1 MFPVGK
7 LKTCSKS
14 TRTHKE
20 LTATQ
25 TVPRF
30 RIRSF
35 ANPYGPALSL
45 PSGSTCLVSLRETTE
60 LLAEKPQVTN
70 LSTAY
75 PFLYVR
81 SLRSC
86 RVEPNRP
93 DVSRRETQDEPEGF
107 AATLEASGIYL
118 STMPRFAAPSRAWTT
133 LALSH
138 S

>member
-1 MFPVGK
+1 MFGRFDPAK
-7 LKTCSKS
+7 FAHANL
-14 TRTHKE
+14 KE
-20 LTATQ
+20 LAAMQ
-25 TVPRF
+25 AVPQVSRILSGVKKERDHTVPLF
-30 RIRSF
+30 LF
-35 ANPYGPALSL
+35 ALSER
-45 PSGSTCLVSLRETTE
+45 T
-60 LLAEKPQVTN
+60 
-70 LSTAY
+70 
-75 PFLYVR
+75 
-81 SLRSC
+81 C